1 MNRKEAAKLLP
12 IIRAF
17 IAGMVIECRTRTWEV
32 NKGWQYSTDWKKTEE
47 LKFQDTY
54 EYRIKPEPTYRPFAN
69 TEECWTEMEKHQ
81 PFGWVKTKDKGIR
94 LCIIGLNQGSA
105 FTQVGHKYDEAL
117 DEFIFA
123 DGAPFGIKEEE

>member
-17 IAGMVIECRTRTWEV
+17 IAGMVIECRTRTWEL